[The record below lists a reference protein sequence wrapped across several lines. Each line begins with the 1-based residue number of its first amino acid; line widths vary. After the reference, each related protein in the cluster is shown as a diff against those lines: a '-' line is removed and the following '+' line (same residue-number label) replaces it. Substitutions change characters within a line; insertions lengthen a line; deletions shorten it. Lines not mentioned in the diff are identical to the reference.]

1 MVTWFVKVEKV
12 QSYLVSFSLRP
23 RDGS

>member
-23 RDGS
+23 RGSS